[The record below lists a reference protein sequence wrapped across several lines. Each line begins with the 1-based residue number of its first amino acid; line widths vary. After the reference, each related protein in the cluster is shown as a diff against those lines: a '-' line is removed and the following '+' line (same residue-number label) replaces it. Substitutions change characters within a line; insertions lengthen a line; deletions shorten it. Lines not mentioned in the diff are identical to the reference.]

1 MIQHDVLVVGAGLAG
16 LRAAVGLAGQ
26 CDVAV
31 LSKVHPVRSHS
42 GAAQGGINAAMG
54 NAPEANDD
62 SPEKHAFD
70 TIKGSDYLADQL
82 AVLQM
87 CRLAPEV
94 VCEFERWGA
103 PFSRFEDG
111 TVAQR
116 PFGGAGFPR
125 TCYAADRTGHVL
137 LHTLYEQLVRRG
149 VKVYDER
156 AITRI
161 AVADG
166 RCHGLVAYNLKQGR
180 FESFA
185 AKFCVFA
192 TGGYGRVY
200 RNSTNALIN
209 TGSGIGMALAAGIA
223 VKDLEFVQFHPT
235 TLFGTNILITEG
247 ARGEGGYLINRDG
260 ERFMA
265 RYAPRTMELAP
276 RDIVAR
282 AIQTE
287 INEGRGYEGGYVH
300 LDLRPLGKTRILQRL
315 PGIRQIC
322 LDFAGL
328 DPVEE
333 PIPIQPGQHYSMGG
347 IDTDIRG
354 RTTVDNL
361 YAAGECACVS
371 VHGAN
376 RLGGNS
382 LLDTL
387 VFGRLVADDINSRRG
402 DFSFEPQEAVLS
414 RHLALQTAQLEG
426 MLGRAQRR
434 VAPPPAGITAN
445 PADGTSR
452 HFSPRKHR
460 RRSGTADSPVARA
473 VCHGRLPH
481 AAGTVQFRDPPGVGV
496 GGAAS
501 RRGGYRQGGVG
512 AAGKPRFSFPHRL
525 SGPQRRR
532 VAQAHP
538 RPARRRRNQPFLHR
552 RGHQPSCA
560 PSTNLLKFR
569 ESPGFSLRGLSVRC
583 GAERAG
589 PLSDVRIGRRVA
601 RPRCSKDYCGSRTS
615 RTPRWPSAPVAAAP
629 CAAHA
634 ACRST
639 AGSTWP
645 VGCNCTCLPAARV
658 VLEPLPGLEI
668 VKDLVVDMDPF
679 WEKYQRIQPW
689 LHAEVA
695 AAEGSRMTGPERQR
709 IDQFVNCILC
719 GLCYAACPVTKSD
732 ERYTGPAALAKLYR
746 FLADSRESRD
756 GTTLQQENSQAGM
769 WGCHTIMK
777 CGEVCPKEVRPT
789 DGIRGV
795 RRKLLSHKLKQFFRR
810 NSCET

>member
-1 MIQHDVLVVGAGLAG
+1 MIQHNVLVVGAGLAG

-31 LSKVHPVRSHS
+31 LSRVHPVRSHS

-54 NAPEANDD
+54 NAPEANGD

-166 RCHGLVAYNLKQGR
+166 RCHGLVAYNLKQGH

-235 TLFGTNILITEG
+235 TLLGTNILITEG

-300 LDLRPLGKTRILQRL
+300 LDLRPLGKIRILQRL

-402 DFSFEPQEAVLS
+402 DFSFEPQKAVLS
-414 RHLALQTAQLEG
+414 QHLALQTAQLES
-426 MLGRAQRR
+426 MLGRPSAVSHHHLRESLQTLLTEQVGIFRHESTVAEAAQQIRR
-434 VAPPPAGITAN
+434 LREQYATVGCRTPPGPFNFEILQALELEGLLHVAEVIAKGALARRESRGSHFRTDYPARNDAEWLKHTLARL
-445 PADGTSR
+445 DGGEISLSYTDVDTSR
-452 HFSPRKHR
+452 HAPQ
-460 RRSGTADSPVARA
+460 AR
-473 VCHGRLPH
+473 
-481 AAGTVQFRDPPGVGV
+481 T
-496 GGAAS
+496 
-501 RRGGYRQGGVG
+501 Y
-512 AAGKPRFSFPHRL
+512 
-525 SGPQRRR
+525 
-532 VAQAHP
+532 
-538 RPARRRRNQPFLHR
+538 
-552 RGHQPSCA
+552 
-560 PSTNLLKFR
+560 
-569 ESPGFSLRGLSVRC
+569 
-583 GAERAG
+583 
-589 PLSDVRIGRRVA
+589 
-601 RPRCSKDYCGSRTS
+601 
-615 RTPRWPSAPVAAAP
+615 
-629 CAAHA
+629 
-634 ACRST
+634 
-639 AGSTWP
+639 
-645 VGCNCTCLPAARV
+645 
-658 VLEPLPGLEI
+658 
-668 VKDLVVDMDPF
+668 
-679 WEKYQRIQPW
+679 
-689 LHAEVA
+689 
-695 AAEGSRMTGPERQR
+695 
-709 IDQFVNCILC
+709 
-719 GLCYAACPVTKSD
+719 
-732 ERYTGPAALAKLYR
+732 
-746 FLADSRESRD
+746 
-756 GTTLQQENSQAGM
+756 
-769 WGCHTIMK
+769 
-777 CGEVCPKEVRPT
+777 
-789 DGIRGV
+789 
-795 RRKLLSHKLKQFFRR
+795 
-810 NSCET
+810 